1 MEGSVIEF
9 NNTLRNGLHLKMEMK
24 RLHKKEKKMKEKPL
38 KEEFIYL
45 FLFD

>member
-9 NNTLRNGLHLKMEMK
+9 NNTLRNGLHLKMVMK
-24 RLHKKEKKMKEKPL
+24 RLHKKEKKNETL
-38 KEEFIYL
+38 KGEFFYL